1 MTTSGWYAV
10 YNNALINNNY
20 YNSPRYDISKRA
32 TIIFFVA
39 ALIITALFLL
49 NMFVGVVLSSFMVEN
64 EKLRKTSLLTKQE
77 IDYIDACVLC
87 YKSTPIVGYKVSG
100 NCLKD
105 ICHKFVVSKTFEYL
119 SFAFVTTNF
128 IVLMLLWYGAS
139 ET

>member
-39 ALIITALFLL
+39 ALIITAFFLL

-77 IDYIDACVLC
+77 IDYIDACVMC
-87 YKSTPIVGYKVSG
+87 YKSTPILG
-100 NCLKD
+100 
-105 ICHKFVVSKTFEYL
+105 E
-119 SFAFVTTNF
+119 
-128 IVLMLLWYGAS
+128 
-139 ET
+139 

>member
-1 MTTSGWYAV
+1 MTTSGWYTV

-77 IDYIDACVLC
+77 IDYIDACVMC
-87 YKSTPIVGYKVSG
+87 YKSTPIVGYKDSG

-105 ICHKFVVSKTFEYL
+105 ICHKFVISKTFEYL
-119 SFAFVTTNF
+119 SFVFVTTNF
-128 IVLMLLWYGAS
+128 IVLML
-139 ET
+139 

>member
-1 MTTSGWYAV
+1 MTTSCLYAV

-77 IDYIDACVLC
+77 IDYIDACVMC
-87 YKSTPIVGYKVSG
+87 YNSTPIVGYKDSG

-105 ICHKFVVSKTFEYL
+105 ICHKFVISKTFEYL

-128 IVLMLLWYGAS
+128 IVLML
-139 ET
+139 